1 MNKTAEIFFQRIYH
15 DLGPALLAAS
25 LTIPQAIAFAVLAG
39 VDPEY
44 GLALCIIPT
53 LVALWLSRSPYLLS
67 GPNTAVS
74 LLLFAA
80 TMSYAVPYS
89 AEYHG
94 IILVITAIAAICQFL
109 FYVLRI
115 GKMFLALPL
124 SVLHAIISGTGL
136 HIILQQFG
144 MAIGAPVNG
153 VGLYE
158 VVGQSLLYDKI
169 NYYAVLTTIVTVQAG
184 LMTQTTKLQKYSIL
198 FAFAAGYAFSALCQ
212 LLFGVNETNLDLLG
226 NLHFPSTWFAFPHM
240 DWSDMTLW
248 IAVLKGGFAV
258 AVVGSLQ
265 AVVIARAL
273 AAITKLPLNVNR
285 EILAQAGMNLAA
297 AFTASFAGAASFN
310 RSFSNLEAGASGR
323 LAGVIAIAWII
334 FVVLLGSAFLSTTP
348 LAVVA
353 GTLILAGLS
362 LLLSV
367 KWNDIRKRSD
377 WVEFFVTYVCV
388 IVFGLVEAIMV
399 GAVLAFYHYI
409 LKNYTDGLQ
418 NTRETEATPVISE
431 EMASAI
437 SGRIRHDVALR
448 N

>member
-1 MNKTAEIFFQRIYH
+1 MNKTARIFFQRIYH

-53 LVALWLSRSPYLLS
+53 LVALWLSRSPHLLS

-74 LLLFAA
+74 LLLFTA

-89 AEYHG
+89 KEYHG

-109 FYVLRI
+109 FYVLHI
-115 GKMFLALPL
+115 GRMFLALPL

-136 HIILQQFG
+136 HIILQQLG

-153 VGLYE
+153 GGLYE

-169 NYYAVLTTIVTVQAG
+169 NYYAVLTTLVTVQAG
-184 LMTQTTKLQKYSIL
+184 LITQTTKLQKYSIL
-198 FAFAAGYAFSALCQ
+198 FAIAAGYTFSAIVE

-226 NLHFPSTWFAFPHM
+226 NLHFPATWFAFPHM

-248 IAVLKGGFAV
+248 VAVLKGGFAV

-334 FVVLLGSAFLSTTP
+334 LVVLLGSALLSTTP

-367 KWNDIRKRSD
+367 KWEDFHKKSD

-388 IVFGLVEAIMV
+388 IVFGLVEAIIV
-399 GAVLAFYHYI
+399 GAALAFYHYI
-409 LKNYTDGLQ
+409 LENYTDGLQ
-418 NTRETEATPVISE
+418 NARATEAATTPSKP
-431 EMASAI
+431 
-437 SGRIRHDVALR
+437 
-448 N
+448 